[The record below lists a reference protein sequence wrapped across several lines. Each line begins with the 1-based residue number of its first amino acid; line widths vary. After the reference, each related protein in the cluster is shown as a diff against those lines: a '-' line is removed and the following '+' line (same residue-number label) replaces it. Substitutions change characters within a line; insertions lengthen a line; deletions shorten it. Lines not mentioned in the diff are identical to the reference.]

1 MAGWIKISTDIA
13 KHWIWNDAERLKWW
27 IDILFMASWK
37 DNKQLVGKQLVS
49 LRRGQLIA
57 SISFLCKRWGRSRSM
72 VEPFLTLLH
81 EEGMIS
87 KEVVNNVSIITVL
100 NYEKYQANNSTDAS
114 THLDAY
120 LEDNQ
125 SDCKSDDYDNA
136 DNKSDTHLDTH
147 VDAYPDAYLF
157 CKNGAY
163 LDAHL
168 DTYNDAYLE
177 DKQSDCESER
187 KHIMNKQLDTHLDAH
202 IDTYSDA
209 YVDAH
214 LDATRKE
221 YKNNISTTTSTTT
234 ARACED
240 KNHEFIEEL
249 KQSEIWLEQMQMRFR
264 LNADEIKD
272 KLDIFALDCRCR
284 GTEHKNLNDTRRHFN
299 DWLRIMIESQNR
311 NNNEENRR
319 KPENKRRGTD
329 VTASKAEDYD
339 GAF

>member
-37 DNKQLVGKQLVS
+37 ENKQLVGKQLVS
-49 LRRGQLIA
+49 LHRGQLIA

-87 KEVVNNVSIITVL
+87 KEVGNNVSIITVL
-100 NYEKYQANNSTDAS
+100 NYEKYQANNSTDENAN
-114 THLDAY
+114 LDAY
-120 LEDNQ
+120 LGDNK
-125 SDCKSDDYDNA
+125 SYYKSDDYDNT
-136 DNKSDTHLDTH
+136 DNQEDAHIDTHI
-147 VDAYPDAYLF
+147 DAYPDAYLF
-157 CKNGAY
+157 RKNGAH

-168 DTYNDAYLE
+168 DAHPDAYLE
-177 DKQSDCESER
+177 DEQSNCESER
-187 KHIMNKQLDTHLDAH
+187 NRIVNNLSDTHLDAH
-202 IDTYSDA
+202 IDAYSDTHL
-209 YVDAH
+209 DAH

-234 ARACED
+234 AHARED

-311 NNNEENRR
+311 NSNEATRR

>member
-37 DNKQLVGKQLVS
+37 DNKQLVGKKLVS
-49 LRRGQLIA
+49 LRRGQLVA

-72 VEPFLTLLH
+72 VEPFITLLY

-87 KEVVNNVSIITVL
+87 KEVGNNVSIITVL
-100 NYEKYQANNSTDAS
+100 NYEKYQANNSTDAN
-114 THLDAY
+114 TYLDAY

-125 SDCKSDDYDNA
+125 SCCSSDDYDNIDKQDDA
-136 DNKSDTHLDTH
+136 YIDTH

-157 CKNGAY
+157 RKSGAHIDAHIDSNN
-163 LDAHL
+163 DAHL
-168 DTYNDAYLE
+168 EGEQN
-177 DKQSDCESER
+177 DCESER
-187 KHIMNKQLDTHLDAH
+187 KYIMNNQSDAHLDTHV
-202 IDTYSDA
+202 DTYSDA
-209 YVDAH
+209 YFDAH

-221 YKNNISTTTSTTT
+221 YKNNNIVDDDVNT
-234 ARACED
+234 ARAHED
-240 KNHEFIEEL
+240 KNDEFIVEL

-264 LNADEIKD
+264 MNADEIKE

-284 GTEHKNLNDTRRHFN
+284 GTEHRNLNETRRHFN
-299 DWLRIMIESQNR
+299 DWLRIQIESQNR
-311 NNNEENRR
+311 NNNDATRR
-319 KPENKRRGTD
+319 KQENKRRGSD
-329 VTASKAEDYD
+329 VTATSAEDYD

>member
-37 DNKQLVGKQLVS
+37 DSKQLVGKQLVS
-49 LRRGQLIA
+49 LRRGQLVA

-87 KEVVNNVSIITVL
+87 KEVGNNVSIITVL
-100 NYEKYQANNSTDAS
+100 NYEKYQANNSTDAN
-114 THLDAY
+114 TYIDAY

-125 SDCKSDDYDNA
+125 SCCSSDDYDNIDKQDDA
-136 DNKSDTHLDTH
+136 YIDTH

-157 CKNGAY
+157 RKSGAHI
-163 LDAHL
+163 DAHL
-168 DTYNDAYLE
+168 DANNDAHLE
-177 DKQSDCESER
+177 GEQNDCESER
-187 KHIMNKQLDTHLDAH
+187 KYIMNKQSDAHLDTHV
-202 IDTYSDA
+202 DTYSDA
-209 YVDAH
+209 YFDAH

-234 ARACED
+234 ARAHED
-240 KNHEFIEEL
+240 KNDEFIVEL

-264 LNADEIKD
+264 MNADEIKE
-272 KLDIFALDCRCR
+272 KLDIFALDCQCR

-311 NNNEENRR
+311 NNNDANRR
-319 KPENKRRGTD
+319 KPENKRRGSD
-329 VTASKAEDYD
+329 VSASKAEDYD

>member
-13 KHWIWNDAERLKWW
+13 KHWIWDDAERLKWW

-37 DNKQLVGKQLVS
+37 ENKQLVGKQLVS
-49 LRRGQLIA
+49 LHRGQLVA

-87 KEVVNNVSIITVL
+87 KEVGNNVSIITVL
-100 NYEKYQANNSTDAS
+100 NYEKYQANNSTDAN

-125 SDCKSDDYDNA
+125 SVCKSDNYDNTY
-136 DNKSDTHLDTH
+136 NKEDAYLDAH

-157 CKNGAY
+157 CKSGAHIDTH
-163 LDAHL
+163 LDTHNDAHL
-168 DTYNDAYLE
+168 E
-177 DKQSDCESER
+177 DEQSDCESER
-187 KHIMNKQLDTHLDAH
+187 NRIMNKQSDAHLDAH

-209 YVDAH
+209 YFDAH

-221 YKNNISTTTSTTT
+221 YKNNNIVDDDVNT
-234 ARACED
+234 ARAHED
-240 KNHEFIEEL
+240 KNDEFIEEL

-264 LNADEIKD
+264 MNADEIND
-272 KLDIFALDCRCR
+272 KLDVFSLDCRCR
-284 GTEHKNLNDTRRHFN
+284 GTEHKNLNETRRHFN
-299 DWLRIMIESQNR
+299 DWLRIQIESQNR
-311 NNNEENRR
+311 KNNEATRR

-329 VTASKAEDYD
+329 VTATKAEDYD

>member
-37 DNKQLVGKQLVS
+37 ENKQLVGKQLVS

-87 KEVVNNVSIITVL
+87 KEVGNNVSIITVL
-100 NYEKYQANNSTDAS
+100 NYEKYQANNSTDVN
-114 THLDAY
+114 THIDAY

-125 SDCKSDDYDNA
+125 SYCKSDDYDNTDKQEDA
-136 DNKSDTHLDTH
+136 HLDTH

-157 CKNGAY
+157 RKNGAH

-168 DTYNDAYLE
+168 DASNDAYLE
-177 DKQSDCESER
+177 DEQSDCESDR
-187 KHIMNKQLDTHLDAH
+187 NSINNKPSCTHLDAH
-202 IDTYSDA
+202 IDTYSDT
-209 YVDAH
+209 YFDAH

-221 YKNNISTTTSTTT
+221 YKNNISSTTSTTT
-234 ARACED
+234 ARAHED
-240 KNHEFIEEL
+240 ENLVYIEEL

-264 LNADEIKD
+264 LNADEIKE

-284 GTEHKNLNDTRRHFN
+284 GTEHKNLNETRRHFN
-299 DWLRIMIESQNR
+299 DWLRIQIESQNR
-311 NNNEENRR
+311 NNNETTRR
-319 KPENKRRGTD
+319 KPENKRRGSD
-329 VTASKAEDYD
+329 VTATKAEDYD

>member
-37 DNKQLVGKQLVS
+37 DTKQLVGKQLVS

-72 VEPFLTLLH
+72 VEPFLTLLQ

-87 KEVVNNVSIITVL
+87 KEVGNNVSIITVV
-100 NYEKYQANNSTDAS
+100 NYEKYQANNSSDANA
-114 THLDAY
+114 HIDAY

-125 SDCKSDDYDNA
+125 SYCKSDYYDNE
-136 DNKSDTHLDTH
+136 DNQEDTHLDAH

-157 CKNGAY
+157 CKSGAHI
-163 LDAHL
+163 DAHL
-168 DTYNDAYLE
+168 DANNDAYLE

-187 KHIMNKQLDTHLDAH
+187 NSIMNNQSDAHLDTHIDAH
-202 IDTYSDA
+202 SDA
-209 YVDAH
+209 YFDAY

-221 YKNNISTTTSTTT
+221 YKNNNIVVDDVNT
-234 ARACED
+234 ARAHED
-240 KNHEFIEEL
+240 KNHEFVEEL
-249 KQSEIWLEQMQMRFR
+249 KQSEIWLEQMQMRFK

-299 DWLRIMIESQNR
+299 DWLRIQIESQNR
-311 NNNEENRR
+311 KNNDATRQ
-319 KPENKRRGTD
+319 KQENKRRGSD
-329 VTASKAEDYD
+329 VTGTSAEDYD